1 MEICGRKE
9 TSRTYGTSENYN
21 FVDCSG
27 GFGLEKLVK
36 NRTTDVADASNSEV
50 LEARHD
56 VEDVR

>member
-36 NRTTDVADASNSEV
+36 NRTTDVADAGNSEA
-50 LEARHD
+50 LEA
-56 VEDVR
+56 